1 MLPFNRPTQKA
12 GKVRQEETQ
21 QRMKLKC
28 HQFWR
33 SEEIISKETYKS
45 MELPRGT
52 TEANGTN
59 LRDDRETLQQP
70 GKASAAL
77 TQVLEAEIFIP
88 QERPCGS

>member
-1 MLPFNRPTQKA
+1 
-12 GKVRQEETQ
+12 
-21 QRMKLKC
+21 
-28 HQFWR
+28 
-33 SEEIISKETYKS
+33 

-59 LRDDRETLQQP
+59 LRDDREILQQP

-77 TQVLEAEIFIP
+77 TQVLEAKIFIP